1 MVVAMM
7 GGDDKKRTF
16 HDFLGMSCGE
26 STPPAPAW
34 AQSGEKTATAEA
46 APEASA
52 SVGVSSVGH
61 GLASGSSDLGSER
74 QGGNNSEDFHF
85 HGRKNAMSGLEICNT
100 LSGRKRSNSDSAYMG
115 LVRNRML
122 PVGSDSLESSHLM
135 KAPQAHTPMSGKE
148 VGSEGLGRS
157 HNEMMISMQ
166 PPRPT
171 SLILHPPVSRRPDS
185 LIPKWERSMPASP
198 GQMVHYPL
206 RFAQGGTNIDKVTS
220 SYAYKDASAGS
231 GAGAGATIISQPAA
245 DEGSRTGIKDSGVLN
260 FINPDSGAGER
271 NSSGGPPCGNRPKAP
286 QAIEPESCNIPRRH
300 STASASRQMTIFYA
314 GQAHVFD
321 DVHPIKADVIMALAG
336 SNGGSWSTTYSPK
349 SSIRPPTSEAK
360 APSGENKMRTNNL
373 PLSIH
378 GDSDHG
384 HSQVARIPVTND
396 LSSLTPGSN
405 QGNLSVRDAR
415 FMPPASEYN
424 VEDRRDA

>member
-16 HDFLGMSCGE
+16 HDFLGMSCGD
-26 STPPAPAW
+26 SAPPAAVG
-34 AQSGEKTATAEA
+34 AQSGEKTSA
-46 APEASA
+46 AEASA
-52 SVGVSSVGH
+52 SAGVSSVGH
-61 GLASGSSDLGSER
+61 GLISGSSDLGSER

-100 LSGRKRSNSDSAYMG
+100 LLGRKRSNSDSAYMG

-122 PVGSDSLESSHLM
+122 PVGSDSLESYCLM

-148 VGSEGLGRS
+148 VGSGALGRS

-171 SLILHPPVSRRPDS
+171 SLILHPPISSRPDS
-185 LIPKWERSMPASP
+185 LIPKWERSMPPNP

-206 RFAQGGTNIDKVTS
+206 CFAQGGTNIDKVTS
-220 SYAYKDASAGS
+220 SYAYKDASAG
-231 GAGAGATIISQPAA
+231 ATVISQPAA
-245 DEGSRTGIKDSGVLN
+245 DEGSRTGIKDSGILN
-260 FINPDSGAGER
+260 FINPGSGAGQR
-271 NSSGGPPCGNRPKAP
+271 NSSGGLPCSNRPKAP
-286 QAIEPESCNIPRRH
+286 QAIEPESWNIPRCH

-360 APSGENKMRTNNL
+360 APSGENKRRTDNL

-396 LSSLTPGSN
+396 LSSLMPGSN

-415 FMPPASEYN
+415 LIPPASEHN

>member
-7 GGDDKKRTF
+7 GGDEKKRTF
-16 HDFLGMSCGE
+16 HDFLGMNCGE
-26 STPPAPAW
+26 SAPSAAAW
-34 AQSGEKTATAEA
+34 ARSGEKMPAAEA
-46 APEASA
+46 APEA

-61 GLASGSSDLGSER
+61 GLVSGSSDLGSER
-74 QGGNNSEDFHF
+74 KGGNNSEDFHF

-100 LSGRKRSNSDSAYMG
+100 SSGRKRSNSDSAYMG
-115 LVRNRML
+115 FVRNRML
-122 PVGSDSLESSHLM
+122 PVGSDSLESSRLM

-157 HNEMMISMQ
+157 HDEMMISMQ

-171 SLILHPPVSRRPDS
+171 SLILHPPLRSRPDS
-185 LIPKWERSMPASP
+185 LIPKWERSMPPNP
-198 GQMVHYPL
+198 GQMVHFPL
-206 RFAQGGTNIDKVTS
+206 RFAQGGTNIDKVSS
-220 SYAYKDASAGS
+220 SYAYKDASAG
-231 GAGAGATIISQPAA
+231 ATIISQTVA
-245 DEGSRTGIKDSGVLN
+245 DEGSRTGIKDSGIVN
-260 FINPDSGAGER
+260 IINPGSGAGER
-271 NSSGGPPCGNRPKAP
+271 NSTGALPGGNRPKVP
-286 QAIEPESCNIPRRH
+286 QAIEPESCTIPRCQ
-300 STASASRQMTIFYA
+300 STVSASRQMTIFYA

-360 APSGENKMRTNNL
+360 TPSGENKMRMNNL

-384 HSQVARIPVTND
+384 LSQVAQIPVLNV
-396 LSSLTPGSN
+396 LSSLMPGSN
-405 QGNLSVRDAR
+405 QGSMSVRDAR
-415 FMPPASEYN
+415 LTPPASEHN